1 MIPGNTVATRRTSAI
16 NLRAFPAQRELIDR
30 ACAAIHKNLTDFILE
45 AACREAEHVLCDRR
59 YFVLDEEAFN
69 AFEAAMDV
77 SLTENKA
84 IKKLLAYKAPWKG

>member
-1 MIPGNTVATRRTSAI
+1 MIHGNTAATRRTSAI

-30 ACAAIHKNLTDFILE
+30 ACATIHKNLTDFILE

-84 IKKLLAYKAPWKG
+84 VKRLLAYKAPWEG

>member
-1 MIPGNTVATRRTSAI
+1 MIHGNTVTTRRTSAI

-59 YFVLDEEAFN
+59 YFVLDEDAFY

-84 IKKLLAYKAPWKG
+84 VKRLLAYKAPWED

>member
-1 MIPGNTVATRRTSAI
+1 MIHENAAAVRRTSAI

-30 ACAAIHKNLTDFILE
+30 ACRETNKKLTDFILE

-69 AFEAAMDV
+69 TFEAALDV
-77 SLTENKA
+77 PLNENKA
-84 IKKLLAYKAPWKG
+84 VKRLLARKAPWED